1 MTMQTMQTGQMTT
14 IDLLTG
20 YLPRYGWPGFQVVED
35 APEGGKILTGWH
47 SQFVAEARVMFITV
61 DHKANLLHL
70 IVPAL
75 AGAPQD
81 QMPIGQLADV
91 LTAIGFAN
99 YALPLGSFEYDPRD
113 GEIRFSV
120 GFPIDDSAISFE
132 QFQHLLNGAQ
142 AAVTYWAGRLK
153 DVAGGKRTGD
163 AVVESFLGH
172 AREFAGQ
179 Q

>member
-1 MTMQTMQTGQMTT
+1 
-14 IDLLTG
+14 
-20 YLPRYGWPGFQVVED
+20 
-35 APEGGKILTGWH
+35 
-47 SQFVAEARVMFITV
+47 MFITV

-70 IVPAL
+70 IVPML
-75 AGAPQD
+75 ASAPQG

-120 GFPIDDSAISFE
+120 GVPIDATAISFE

-142 AAVTYWAGRLK
+142 AVVTYWAPRLN
-153 DVAGGKRTGD
+153 DVSAGKRSGD

-172 AREFAGQ
+172 ARDFSGGR
-179 Q
+179 